1 MTPLR
6 GQADRIA
13 RPARGFRCAAT
24 GYLSGV
30 DVLLLILLIGAAVC
44 FGLAAANVA
53 TRVNLV
59 ALGLL
64 LWVLTAVIPAIAA
77 A

>member
-1 MTPLR
+1 MDALV
-6 GQADRIA
+6 
-13 RPARGFRCAAT
+13 
-24 GYLSGV
+24 L
-30 DVLLLILLIGAAVC
+30 VLLIAAAVC
-44 FGLAAANVA
+44 FGIAAANVA

-64 LWVLTAVIPAIAA
+64 LWVLTAAIPALGAA

>member
-1 MTPLR
+1 MDVIT
-6 GQADRIA
+6 
-13 RPARGFRCAAT
+13 
-24 GYLSGV
+24 V
-30 DVLLLILLIGAAVC
+30 VLLLAGAIC

-64 LWVLTAVIPAIAA
+64 FWIITALIPAVQAID
-77 A
+77 